1 MCDCHMIAFIH
12 DDPLAANGS
21 RQKGAFRAVASQKKI
36 CLLEHQNAFAAI
48 QSTFIGIIF
57 VTILLEISP
66 GCNEESQQAYNSST
80 GRTCI
85 ACTTHSYQSRA
96 ETMHGSVAKATICHI
111 ACTLY
116 NCVKPAASL
125 AASCPSAAGTV

>member
-1 MCDCHMIAFIH
+1 MDQL
-12 DDPLAANGS
+12 DANGGQIWGDG

-96 ETMHGSVAKATICHI
+96 ETMHGQVAKATICHI

-125 AASCPSAAGTV
+125 ASASLSSK